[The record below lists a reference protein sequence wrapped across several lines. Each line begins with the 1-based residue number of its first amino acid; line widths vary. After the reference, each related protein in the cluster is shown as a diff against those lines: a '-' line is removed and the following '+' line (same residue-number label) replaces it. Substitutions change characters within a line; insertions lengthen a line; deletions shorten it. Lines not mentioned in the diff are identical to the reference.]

1 VVYDG
6 KPMNGENPYELNSF
20 DISILGTS
28 KRLSIPL
35 GEPLLMRQVAD
46 LLRGLAMQLDH
57 NSRRPDMPERSR
69 RFMDKADIDSTN
81 RKIKEAAKLFG
92 TEIKEGRPATGKSAE
107 RYEHGA
113 ETVHFPLARKTH
125 NLG

>member
-1 VVYDG
+1 MVYDSRSD
-6 KPMNGENPYELNSF
+6 NNPHELNEF
-20 DISILGTS
+20 DLMLVGTC

-69 RFMDKADIDSTN
+69 RFMDKHDIDSTN

-92 TEIKEGRPATGKSAE
+92 TEIREGRPLSPKGREQEEDAPRTLKIGVV
-107 RYEHGA
+107 R
-113 ETVHFPLARKTH
+113 
-125 NLG
+125 

>member
-1 VVYDG
+1 MVWDQ
-6 KPMNGENPYELNSF
+6 KSHENPYELNDF
-20 DISILGTS
+20 DLSILGVS

-57 NSRRPDMPERSR
+57 NSRRSDMPERSR

-92 TEIKEGRPATGKSAE
+92 SEIKEGRPPTGKIE
-107 RYEHGA
+107 EQ
-113 ETVHFPLARKTH
+113 EEDEPKTVRFPVAR
-125 NLG
+125 

>member
-1 VVYDG
+1 MVYDG
-6 KPMNGENPYELNSF
+6 KPMSGENPYELNDF
-20 DISILGTS
+20 DLSILGTS

-69 RFMDKADIDSTN
+69 RFMDAADIDSTS
-81 RKIKEAAKLFG
+81 RKIKAAAKQFG
-92 TEIKEGRPATGKSAE
+92 TEIKEGRPAAGKPAE
-107 RYEHGA
+107 RYEDTGG
-113 ETVHFPLARKTH
+113 TVHFPLRRKTQ
-125 NLG
+125 GVE